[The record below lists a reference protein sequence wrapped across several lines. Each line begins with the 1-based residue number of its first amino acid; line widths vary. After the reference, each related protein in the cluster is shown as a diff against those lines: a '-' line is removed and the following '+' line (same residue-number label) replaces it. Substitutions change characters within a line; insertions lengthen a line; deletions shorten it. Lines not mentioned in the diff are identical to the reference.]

1 MGVRVIM
8 RPSLSNSI
16 ITMFACTSLLG
27 CTTCH
32 EVKVSTSSYGEW
44 NADVRHRVCGSYSG
58 YAVAVYKESEGPP
71 GDGESDKEP
80 FQAVYK
86 TGDYSDGHA
95 APVSAEWEDDSHLL
109 IQHDT
114 RMSVDDHV
122 SKPMVTKADAEYQ
135 DVMIG
140 YDPKP
145 VIWEK

>member
-1 MGVRVIM
+1 MA
-8 RPSLSNSI
+8 LS
-16 ITMFACTSLLG
+16 G

-32 EVKVSTSSYGEW
+32 EVKVSISSYGEW

-58 YAVAVYKESEGPP
+58 YAVAIYKESEDPP
-71 GDGESDKEP
+71 GHGEGEKEP
-80 FQAVYK
+80 FQAIYK
-86 TGDYSDGHA
+86 TGDYLAGHA

-114 RMSVDDHV
+114 RMSIDDV

-135 DVMIG
+135 DVMIE